1 MKTDLLP
8 DGKQLKQLVGAIRAK
23 CLDCSDNSPTE
34 VDLCPVHSCPLYP
47 YRLGKPPEMQQ
58 SRLPEKQANASRE
71 PSQMTLPLK

>member
-1 MKTDLLP
+1 MKMEATP
-8 DGKQLKQLVGAIRAK
+8 EAKQLKQLAGVIRAK
-23 CLDCSDNSPTE
+23 CLDCSDNSSTE

-58 SRLPEKQANASRE
+58 SSLPEQPATSD